1 MSCFNGEK
9 CKEMRDDWFNAMMAL
24 ELGKAAKITVDGA
37 KVMAAGVKESLTTEK
52 PKPTSKRKVK

>member
-1 MSCFNGEK
+1 MTNCER

-24 ELGKAAKITVDGA
+24 ELGKAAKITVEGA

-52 PKPTSKRKVK
+52 PKSAGKRKAK